1 MDELN
6 TSSSQRA
13 DVPVYNCHVLVAPPD
28 AEGWI
33 VARSS
38 NLPEVTARGR
48 SEREALA
55 NVVAAFKTAIIHHTA
70 GGGAVPWATQPMEP
84 QPGDQQ
90 RWIAVHL

>member
-1 MDELN
+1 MDEPN
-6 TSSSQRA
+6 TSGFPRA
-13 DVPVYNCHVLVAPPD
+13 DVPVYNCHVLVAPRD
-28 AEGWI
+28 AEGWV
-33 VARSS
+33 VARAS

-55 NVVAAFKTAIIHHTA
+55 NVVAAFKTAIIRHTA
-70 GGGAVPWATQPMEP
+70 GGGAVPWAAQPIEP

>member
-1 MDELN
+1 MDEPN
-6 TSSSQRA
+6 SSSFPRA
-13 DVPVYNCHVLVAPPD
+13 DVPVYNCHVLLAPPD

-38 NLPEVTARGR
+38 NLPEVTDRGR

-70 GGGAVPWATQPMEP
+70 EGGEVPWAAQPPEP

>member
-1 MDELN
+1 MDEPN
-6 TSSSQRA
+6 ASNSPRA
-13 DVPVYNCHVLVAPPD
+13 DVPVYNCHVLVSPRD

-38 NLPEVTARGR
+38 TLPEVTARGR

-55 NVVAAFKTAIIHHTA
+55 NLVAAFKTAILHHTA
-70 GGGAVPWATQPMEP
+70 DGGTVPWAAQPLEP
-84 QPGDQQ
+84 RPGDQQ

>member
-1 MDELN
+1 MDEPSAF
-6 TSSSQRA
+6 SSPPA
-13 DVPVYNCHVLVAPPD
+13 NVPVYNCHVLLAPRD

-33 VARSS
+33 VARLSA
-38 NLPEVTARGR
+38 LPEVTARGR

-55 NVVAAFKTAIIHHTA
+55 SIVSAFKTAIVRYTA
-70 GGGAVPWATQPMEP
+70 SGGTIPWAARPLEP